1 MKKLTND
8 EFIRKFN
15 KNNQDHSSYKF
26 LDEYIN
32 SRTPIRV
39 KHLDCGNIYYAIPR
53 DIIRGKNRCSKCYQ
67 KNISVRYRQTED
79 TVISL
84 ANSILGDEYLI
95 LSCDFKKVGT
105 KFSYYL
111 TIKHLTCG
119 KVYTTRQDHI
129 TSDKRKCSCT
139 RNVKSVGENLLSEYF
154 DKNSIEFCH
163 PKLFDD
169 LADKQKLHYD
179 FYLPNFNVLVEYQGM
194 QHYYKNHQ
202 ITRKG
207 RSAYDVWNL
216 QIKHDNMKRKYAHD
230 NGYVLIE
237 VPYLFDTS
245 SKVSRYVNKQLSIK
259 CKK

>member
-8 EFIRKFN
+8 EFISKFN
-15 KNNQDHSSYKF
+15 RNNQDHSSYEF

-53 DIIRGKNRCSKCYQ
+53 DIIRGKNRCSKCHQ
-67 KNISVRYRQTED
+67 KNISVRYRQAED

-84 ANSILGDEYLI
+84 AKSILGDEYLI

-111 TIKHLTCG
+111 TIKHLKCG

-139 RNVKSVGENLLSEYF
+139 RNVKSVGENILSDYF
-154 DKNSIEFCH
+154 DNNSIEFCH

-169 LADKQKLHYD
+169 LVDKQKLHYD
-179 FYLPNFNVLVEYQGM
+179 FYLPKYNVLVEYQGM

-207 RSAYDVWNL
+207 YNLHDVWSL
-216 QIKHDNMKRKYAHD
+216 QIKHDNMKRQYAQE
-230 NGYVLIE
+230 NGYILIE
-237 VPYLFDTS
+237 VPYLLDTY
-245 SKVSRYVNKQLSIK
+245 SKVSKYVDKQLSIK